1 VAVPG
6 AGGPHLASL
15 CLSFLPPDYL
25 FKAISVAFR
34 EKEKETK
41 PARAREQRQ
50 SSPANNQRNTERA
63 RSLRIERAR
72 RKKKMEQEEACSSY
86 CSSSLRQC
94 RICHDEEDERR
105 SAMESP
111 CACSGSLKV
120 CALCYAATRMRID
133 RPMGSCILFSTFCS
147 VL

>member
-6 AGGPHLASL
+6 AGGPHLAPL

-25 FKAISVAFR
+25 FKAISVALR

-41 PARAREQRQ
+41 PASAREQRQ
-50 SSPANNQRNTERA
+50 SSQQPEEHGERA
-63 RSLRIERAR
+63 RSLRVERAR